1 MKGIYVCLVLLAVA
15 AASAPLWGAPQP
27 RLMLDRSGLAK
38 VGIASFYADS
48 FAGRKMADGSRMQPK
63 GDNAASLTLPL
74 GTTAMV
80 TNLETGKRAI
90 VTIRDR
96 GPYVNGR
103 IVDLS
108 PSTARKIGIT
118 AKKGVAKVE
127 VAPLEVPTSDGGLMA
142 GVSSMERR

>member
-1 MKGIYVCLVLLAVA
+1 
-15 AASAPLWGAPQP
+15 
-27 RLMLDRSGLAK
+27 
-38 VGIASFYADS
+38 
-48 FAGRKMADGSRMQPK
+48 MQPK

-108 PSTARKIGIT
+108 PSTARKIGIS

-127 VAPLEVPTSDGGLMA
+127 VAPLEVPTPEGGLMA